1 MIVEN
6 CSYKIHKLL
15 QKLKYQVK
23 QLFLITKDHCLL
35 GFMFVY
41 V

>member
-1 MIVEN
+1 MYN
-6 CSYKIHKLL
+6 KTHKLL
-15 QKLKYQVK
+15 QKLKCQVK
-23 QLFLITKDHCLL
+23 QLFLITKGHCLL